1 MTSGSVELRP
11 SGGLREPENTE
22 TSLEGLRLQRAV
34 AARLFDTKPEPLR
47 VGRFVIIDRLG
58 EGAMGVVY
66 RAFDPELGRPIAL
79 KLSRQ
84 SVALEGR
91 MMREAQALARLS
103 HPNVVTIHEV
113 GTHGDRLFLAME
125 LVQGLPLHRWCA
137 EHRRPGRRWATRVEG
152 LLEQAARGL
161 RAAHAAGVVHRDLKP
176 SNILVGEDGRLR
188 LVDFGLARTETGT
201 SETELVDTGLEP
213 SVGADETATVPGG
226 WVGTPAYMAPEQFDG
241 HADEQS
247 DQFGLCATFF
257 EVLHGVR
264 AYTGADYAQLED
276 NLRAER
282 MTEPPAR
289 VGPTYLH
296 QALRRGL
303 SHEPSQRHQSIADLL
318 QALERGRKRRGARW
332 LAAGGLLLLGLLVGS
347 WWSLGPRA
355 KARCSGARSQ
365 LAGVWDD
372 ARRADVERGLRE
384 SSLPYAVAVWER
396 VAPRLDAYVDVWVE
410 QHTEVCEA
418 TAVRREQ
425 SHEVMDRRMRCLHRA
440 KIELS
445 AVSGQLVTA
454 DPSTVQYAYR
464 LMDALPPLSRCADV
478 ERLMAEVSP
487 PEPEAAESVAALRAE
502 VAQARTLRIAGRYD
516 DAVARFESLVPRTDA
531 VGYAPLQAELA
542 LEHGKALSHA
552 NRYEDAEHRLEWALR
567 SSLGLGQWNV
577 AIDAV
582 SMLVFVV
589 GERMGR
595 PDEGLAFAQT
605 GWGLL
610 EHAPDPV
617 LESSLRGSVAQI
629 MMDRGESVAAEAELR
644 RALAVAEPALPA
656 RHEKIGLL
664 HNDLGNSLRDQGR
677 LDEAEA
683 ELRRA
688 LDLFVAKLGPGHPFV
703 GAVHINLANVLK
715 AKRTYPE
722 AEAELREALRILSE
736 ALGPDHLD
744 LAISHLSLGN
754 VLRRQKRYDE
764 AAEEYRRAEQLYT
777 QVLGPENPRTLGAG
791 MNLILVLYS
800 KREYAEAE
808 ALGRAL
814 LPRLIRSV
822 GPDHFRVADARF
834 NLGNAILG
842 QGRLDEAQAE
852 YHQALAIY
860 ESAPE
865 PKWIRIA
872 ELYDNLGLLLERAG
886 RLEEAEVQMRR
897 ASATYAKL
905 DEHDFAIARSR
916 ARLARVL
923 RARGDPDDEALAL
936 AEQAHAALTG
946 DDVFVPDSP
955 NAALVLARALWRD
968 PSARARARAVVR
980 QAWVDLEGARPP
992 GPALRSELAAW
1003 LDEHPSP

>member
-1 MTSGSVELRP
+1 MSGSPELRP
-11 SGGLREPENTE
+11 SEGLGGSESTEP
-22 TSLEGLRLQRAV
+22 SLEGLRLQRAV
-34 AARLFDTKPEPLR
+34 AARLFEAKPEPLR

-66 RAFDPELGRPIAL
+66 RAFDPELGRPVAL
-79 KLSRQ
+79 KVSRQ
-84 SVALEGR
+84 RVDRGGR
-91 MMREAQALARLS
+91 MMREAQALARLT

-113 GTHGDRLFLAME
+113 GTHGNRLFLAME

-137 EHRRPGRRWATRVEG
+137 EHRRPGRRWVTRVEG

-161 RAAHAAGVVHRDLKP
+161 QAAHAAGVVHRDLKP

-188 LVDFGLARTETGT
+188 LVDFGLARTETST
-201 SETELVDTGLEP
+201 SEADLANTGHGP
-213 SVGADETATVPGG
+213 AIRADETSTVPGG
-226 WVGTPAYMAPEQFDG
+226 LVGTPAYMAPEQFDG
-241 HADEQS
+241 SADEHS

-257 EVLHGVR
+257 EILYGVR
-264 AYTGADYAQLED
+264 AYTGADRAQLED

-282 MTEPPAR
+282 MTEVPTR

-303 SHEPSQRHQSIADLL
+303 SKEPSQRHRSIAGLL
-318 QALERGRKRRGARW
+318 EALERGRKRRRALRLG
-332 LAAGGLLLLGLLVGS
+332 AGGLLLVGLLVGS

-355 KARCSGARSQ
+355 EARCSGARSQ
-365 LAGVWDD
+365 LAGVWDV

-396 VAPRLDAYVDVWVE
+396 VAPRLDAYADVWVA
-410 QHTEVCEA
+410 QHAEVCEA

-445 AVSGQLVTA
+445 AVSGQLATA

-464 LMDALPPLSRCADV
+464 LVDALPPLSRCADV
-478 ERLMAEVSP
+478 ERLLAEVSP
-487 PEPEAAESVAALRAE
+487 PEPAAAEPVAALRAE
-502 VAQARTLRIAGRYD
+502 VAQARALGIAGRYD
-516 DAVARFESLVPRTDA
+516 DAVARFESLAPRADA
-531 VGYAPLQAELA
+531 VGYVPLQAELA
-542 LEHGKALSHA
+542 LEHGKALNHA
-552 NRYEDAEHRLEWALR
+552 NRYEDAEHRLQWALR
-567 SSLGLGQWNV
+567 SSLGQGQWNV
-577 AIDAV
+577 AIDAI

-617 LESSLRGSVAQI
+617 LESSLRSSVARI
-629 MMDRGESVAAEAELR
+629 MMDRGEPVAAEAELR

-656 RHEKIGLL
+656 RHERIGLL
-664 HNDLGNSLRDQGR
+664 HNDLGNTLRDQGR

-688 LDLFVAKLGPGHPFV
+688 LDLFVAELGPAHPFV
-703 GAVHINLANVLK
+703 GAVHINLANALK
-715 AKRTYPE
+715 AKHEYPE
-722 AEAELREALRILSE
+722 AEAELREAQRILSE
-736 ALGPDHLD
+736 ALRPDHLD
-744 LAISHLSLGN
+744 LAISHLNLGN

-764 AAEEYRRAEQLYT
+764 AAEEYRRAERLYT
-777 QVLGPENPRTLGAG
+777 KVLGPENPRALGAG
-791 MNLILVLYS
+791 MNLVLVLNAKHEYS
-800 KREYAEAE
+800 EAE
-808 ALGRAL
+808 ALSRAL
-814 LPRLIRSV
+814 LPRLVRSV
-822 GPDHFRVADARF
+822 GPEHFRVADARF
-834 NLGNAILG
+834 NLANAILG
-842 QGRLDEAQAE
+842 QGRLEEAEAE
-852 YHQALAIY
+852 YRQTLEIY

-865 PKWIRIA
+865 PKWISIA
-872 ELYDNLGLLLERAG
+872 ELHDNLGLLLERAG
-886 RLEEAEVQMRR
+886 HLEEAEVQMRR

-905 DEHDFAIARSR
+905 DEHDFAIARNR
-916 ARLARVL
+916 VRLARVL
-923 RARGDPDDEALAL
+923 LARGDPDDEALAL

-946 DDVFVPDSP
+946 DELFVPDSP

-968 PSARARARAVVR
+968 PSTRARARALVH
-980 QAWVDLEGARPP
+980 QAWVDLEGTRPP
-992 GPALRSELAAW
+992 GPALRSELGAW